1 MSPMICRSASGSP
14 SVKGRRAVRSFEF
27 CARLVE
33 TLAKARVLS
42 FELFSVS
49 PAVLSFEFSDTLTD
63 TPVSWQ
69 IVAASVCIEN
79 GLNRQASKPS
89 LRSCGMMLCS
99 CAVIA
104 TNFVVH
110 DCC

>member
-33 TLAKARVLS
+33 TLARARLLS
-42 FELFSVS
+42 FEFSVS
-49 PAVLSFEFSDTLTD
+49 PAMLRFEFSDTFTA

-69 IVAASVCIEN
+69 IVAASVCTEN

-110 DCC
+110 DRC